1 MKAKEIADLT
11 TAEVKEKLDI
21 EVQGLQKMKHTHAV
35 STLENPIQIR
45 DKRKLVARLHTELK
59 KRN

>member
-35 STLENPIQIR
+35 STLENPIQLR